1 MAFGG
6 TSYLAILVAAVA
18 GFAFGAAWYMTLSRR
33 WMAALGKTPDEI
45 AGSGSKIAPFIT
57 AAIAQFVMALVLA
70 GAIGHLGPGQV
81 TVRNGLI
88 SGAILW
94 AGLVMTTMTVNH
106 RFQGS
111 KWSLTAIDGGH
122 WLGVLLIQGLVIGL
136 FGV

>member
-18 GFAFGAAWYMTLSRR
+18 GFAFGGVYYAVLGRR
-33 WMAALGKTPDEI
+33 WMAALGKTQAEL
-45 AGSGSKIAPFIT
+45 GQGGKIAPFVV
-57 AAIAQFVMALVLA
+57 AAVAQLVIAFVLA

-81 TVRNGLI
+81 TVRNGLV

-94 AGLVMTTMTVNH
+94 AGLVMTTMAVNH

-111 KWSLTAIDGGH
+111 KLSLTAIDGGH
-122 WLGVLLIQGLVIGL
+122 WLGVLLVQGLIIGL
-136 FGV
+136 IGA